1 MLTEDAFAS
10 LTPYWDNAMKEFFK
24 VTDLKTVL
32 EYRKKFTQA
41 EIEQI
46 VLPEATGRILA
57 EDLIADDDL
66 PDFPRA
72 IVDGYAVKGSSTFGS
87 SEGNP
92 AYLTISGSIAMGQS
106 PEFTVGPGEA
116 AQIATGGM
124 LPRGADSVIMI
135 EHTEAIDDTTIEVYR
150 SVAPGQNMIAIGED
164 IKKKSHV
171 LMKGQMIRPQ
181 EAGLLAAL
189 GKQRIAVYQKPVI
202 GIIST
207 GDEIVPISEKPN
219 RGQIRDINTY
229 TLSGLIHEAG
239 AVAVSYGIVAD
250 DFEILFEKCRLA
262 LDQCNMIL
270 ISGGSSVG
278 ARDFTVDVLSA
289 LQDSKILVHGISISP
304 GKPTILANVQNRAI
318 WGMPGHVVSAMIV
331 FSQVVK
337 PFIAHISGQIDGQK
351 KERRLRARLSRNVA
365 SRQGRI
371 DFIRVQ
377 LRPEK
382 DRLWADPVLGK
393 SGLISTMVN
402 ADGLIEIDINTEG
415 LDKGSLVEVITM

>member
-1 MLTEDAFAS
+1 
-10 LTPYWDNAMKEFFK
+10 MKEFFK
-24 VTDLKTVL
+24 VTDLQTVL
-32 EYRKKFTQA
+32 EYRTKFPQVKTE
-41 EIEQI
+41 EIPLVET
-46 VLPEATGRILA
+46 VGRILA
-57 EDLIADDDL
+57 KDMVADDDL

-72 IVDGYAVKGSSTFGS
+72 IVDGYAVKGASTFGS

-92 AYLTISGSIAMGQS
+92 SYLTVSGSIAMGES
-106 PEFTVGPGEA
+106 PEITIGPAEA

-124 LPRGADSVIMI
+124 LPRGADSVVMI
-135 EHTEAIDDTTIEVYR
+135 EHTEAIDGTTIEVYR

-164 IKKKSHV
+164 IKKQTCV

-189 GKQRIAVYQKPVI
+189 GTQQVAVYQKPVI

-207 GDEIVPISEKPN
+207 GDEIVPISETPS
-219 RGQIRDINTY
+219 RGQIRDINSY

-239 AVAVSYGIVAD
+239 AVAVSYGIVCD
-250 DFEILFEKCRLA
+250 DFEILFEKCKLA
-262 LDQCNMIL
+262 LEQCDMIL

-289 LQDSKILVHGISISP
+289 LQDAKILVHGISISP
-304 GKPTILANVQNRAI
+304 GKPTILAKVQNKAF

-331 FSQVVK
+331 FSRVVK
-337 PFIAHISGQIDGQK
+337 PFVEHLSGQAAGKK
-351 KERRLRARLSRNVA
+351 KELRLQAKLSRNVA

-377 LRPEK
+377 LRLEEG
-382 DRLWADPVLGK
+382 RLWADPVLGK

-402 ADGLIEIDINTEG
+402 ADGLVEIDINTEG
-415 LDKGSLVEVITM
+415 LDKGTMVEVIQM